1 MDNTQ
6 IIEFTTM
13 DDKFLG
19 RATIKDGQVTGSSE
33 FVTGL
38 IESWKKTGHAEEEF
52 LQRFSSS
59 ANMAWKS
66 ELVTD

>member
-1 MDNTQ
+1 MDTTQ

-33 FVTGL
+33 FVTRL
-38 IESWKKTGHAEEEF
+38 IESWKKIGHSEEEF
-52 LQRFSSS
+52 MERFANS

-66 ELVTD
+66 ELVTE